1 MHVVVHVV
9 VKYWVHNNTLAYGRE
24 LRLLTPSQ
32 FRTVFSNPPVK
43 AVTAHITM
51 LATPNTLENPRIG
64 VTVSKKRAKTAVQRN
79 RIKRRVRETFR
90 LKQHKIPNFDIVVI
104 AKQGIVDLD
113 NAELNDT
120 LNYLWRKLAKRC
132 KQYQSQ

>member
-1 MHVVVHVV
+1 
-9 VKYWVHNNTLAYGRE
+9 VHNTHAYGRE

-32 FRTVFSNPPVK
+32 FQTVFSNPPVK
-43 AVTAHITM
+43 AVTAQLTM
-51 LATPNTLENPRIG
+51 LATPNDLDHARIG
-64 VTVSKKRAKTAVQRN
+64 VTISKKRAKTAVQRN

-90 LKQHKIPNFDIVVI
+90 LRQHKIPNFDIVVI

-113 NAELNDT
+113 NTELNNT

-132 KQYQSQ
+132 EQYQSR